1 MTTEQA
7 KQISDILEE
16 LAKLLDVT
24 ETEFKAITTSYEAV
38 GTYLAEGSSPLQKY
52 NPSIHPQG
60 SFLLGTVVR
69 PISDDIDIDL
79 VCELQNKPAHWT
91 QCDLKNAV
99 GDRLKDS
106 ELYSKKLDEEGKR
119 CWTLIY
125 SDGKYHMD
133 ILPSLVGNNYRQL
146 VENCFSEGEFQNVQQ
161 LAMHITDNTRKDYKV
176 ETNPGRW
183 LLSNPFGYAKWFLSS
198 ARAAYP
204 QQRTFANEAKI
215 EAVPKYNKGKYAL
228 QRVVQL
234 LKRHRD
240 IMFDGMDDKPISII
254 ITTLATLVYN
264 RETNIYLA
272 LKHIAKNM
280 ENHIEDRYGVKW
292 IANPVN
298 PKENFADRW
307 ATEPKKQENF
317 YKWLYKLQND
327 VALLESTFGKGL
339 PQTKIV
345 LDDMFGESI
354 STKTYDTYS
363 KSLLEDRKSG
373 NMRMASTGVLGSIG
387 TKVAAHNFYGSEDE
401 ET

>member
-38 GTYLAEGSSPLQKY
+38 GTYLAEGTSPLQKY

-79 VCELQNKPAHWT
+79 VCELQNKPAYWT
-91 QCDLKNAV
+91 QSELKNAV
-99 GDRLKDS
+99 GDRLKAS
-106 ELYSKKLDEEGKR
+106 NLYSRMLDKEGKR
-119 CWTLIY
+119 CWTLKY
-125 SDGKYHMD
+125 ADGKYHMD

-146 VENCFSEGEFQNVQQ
+146 VENYFSNGDFKKVQQ
-161 LAMHITDNTRKDYKV
+161 LAMHITDKTREDYNT
-176 ETNPGRW
+176 ETNPERW

-198 ARAAYP
+198 ARAAYS
-204 QQRTFANEAKI
+204 QQQTFANEAKI
-215 EAVPKYNKGKYAL
+215 EAVPKYNKGKFAL

-240 IMFDGMDDKPISII
+240 IMFEGQDDKPISII
-254 ITTLATLVYN
+254 ITTLATHVYN
-264 RETNIYLA
+264 HETNLYLA
-272 LKHIAKNM
+272 LKHIATNM
-280 ENHIEDRYGVKW
+280 ESHIEDRCGVKW

-298 PKENFADRW
+298 PNENFADRW
-307 ATEPKKQENF
+307 PKEPKKQENF
-317 YKWLYKLQND
+317 YKWLEKLQKD
-327 VALLESTFGKGL
+327 VELLESSFGKGL
-339 PQTKIV
+339 PKIKKV
-345 LDDMFGESI
+345 LDDMFGESV

-363 KSLLEDRKSG
+363 RSLLESRKSG
-373 NMRMASTGVLGSIG
+373 SMRMASTGVLGSIG
-387 TKVAAHNFYGSEDE
+387 TKLAAHNFYGSEDE